1 MGTQENIALVR
12 RGYDAFSSGDMAT
25 LGQLFAEDAVWN
37 SPGTGVISGPS
48 EGRDAILATFGELF
62 TRSNGTFTVKAT
74 EFMGGDQR
82 VVALH
87 HVHGE
92 RDGKVLDEDQVNVFT
107 IEDGVVHEVQQF
119 VADSAADDAFWE

>member
-12 RGYDAFSSGDMAT
+12 RGYDAFSSGDMTT

-37 SPGTGVISGPS
+37 SPGTGVISGRS

-62 TRSNGTFTVKAT
+62 TRSNGTFKVNVT

-87 HVHGE
+87 HAHGE
-92 RDGKVLDEDQVNVFT
+92 RDGKVLDEDQVNVFM

-119 VADSAADDAFWE
+119 VADSAADDAFWQ